1 MKMVVVVVVMMMM
14 ISSEPVS
21 SAAAPPTLYIQP
33 ASPPRR
39 PELEVPQVNLA
50 SGTQRMM
57 SRSSTEEPTMLL
69 AAVIR
74 LR

>member
-1 MKMVVVVVVMMMM
+1 MKMVVVVVVM
-14 ISSEPVS
+14 IFRTSLLSSGT
-21 SAAAPPTLYIQP
+21 PTLYIQGP
-33 ASPPRR
+33 SPPRR
-39 PELEVPQVNLA
+39 SELEVAQVNLA
-50 SGTQRMM
+50 STTQRMM